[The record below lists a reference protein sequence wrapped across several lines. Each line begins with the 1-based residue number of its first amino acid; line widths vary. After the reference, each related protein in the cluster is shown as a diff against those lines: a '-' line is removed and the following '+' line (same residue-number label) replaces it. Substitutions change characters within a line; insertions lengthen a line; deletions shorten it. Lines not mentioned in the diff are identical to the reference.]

1 MCRFCM
7 MHIDRTSC
15 GLLAGTQLQWLEPW
29 SCFCQTSKQMP
40 RMTGIA
46 DFETAPQTLAL
57 SSLAIHHR
65 APHSRT
71 VAVQPTGSMMVRLAM
86 IMVMMSALV
95 NAFLCFLAYLLKISS
110 DFSCTAKCIHD
121 AACSHLAAGKTITPT
136 SDEHEVLLASHVLY
150 VDIQER
156 EG

>member
-1 MCRFCM
+1 MCRICM
-7 MHIDRTSC
+7 TQIDPSPR
-15 GLLAGTQLQWLEPW
+15 GLLSGTQLQWLEPC
-29 SCFCQTSKQMP
+29 SCFFQTSKQMP

-46 DFETAPQTLAL
+46 DFETTPQTLAL

-110 DFSCTAKCIHD
+110 DFSCTMKYR
-121 AACSHLAAGKTITPT
+121 S
-136 SDEHEVLLASHVLY
+136 
-150 VDIQER
+150 
-156 EG
+156 